1 MKTALFVDFIILML
15 LAFFGWLFPGLG
27 RKSRELCEDWWLSF
41 SDLDPHKT
49 GSFVATIITRRLDV
63 SLGASLLGR
72 RFFWVSFFLSQVIF
86 ALIFLWISLAW
97 GVITYGNISSISSQI
112 VSIFQQIRHVLI
124 QLLVL
129 NTIFDIISLGI
140 TREILRKASS
150 SKTLRAFTGLIGAD
164 CLAAFSLVL
173 FSALFFS
180 NFYFSPGGLI
190 SILLFYVYLS
200 FVPAFVFAFLVVA
213 PLFGWFPGKKPDSSS
228 LSRKDNIVI
237 SLILMSISS
246 IIFGLAIKNSFY
258 TPYLNLDFSDI
269 SLVIILAV
277 SLTAAFP
284 SFLILITLMAMFLLR
299 LISSPAHKFISHV
312 LLRIAETKRGV
323 IFVSVVALTMLKD
336 LFTIILIK

>member
-1 MKTALFVDFIILML
+1 MKTALLIDFVVLML
-15 LAFFGWLFPGLG
+15 LTFFCWLFPDLG
-27 RKSRELCEDWWLSF
+27 KKSREVCEDWWLSF
-41 SDLDPHKT
+41 SDLDPHKI
-49 GSFVATIITRRLDV
+49 GSFVATIITRRLDA

-72 RFFWVSFFLSQVIF
+72 RFFWVSFLLSQIIF
-86 ALIFLWISLAW
+86 VLIFLWISIAW
-97 GVITYGNISSISSQI
+97 GVITYGNIDFISFQI
-112 VSIFQQIRHVLI
+112 SSIFQRIKHVLI
-124 QLLVL
+124 PLLVF

-150 SKTLRAFTGLIGAD
+150 SKTLRAFTGLIGVD

-173 FSALFFS
+173 LSALFFS

-190 SILLFYVYLS
+190 SILLFIVYLS
-200 FVPAFVFAFLVVA
+200 FVPAVVFAILGVVA
-213 PLFGWFPGKKPDSSS
+213 LFGRLSEKKPDSPL
-228 LSRKDNIVI
+228 LSRTDDIVFA
-237 SLILMSISS
+237 LILMSISA

-284 SFLILITLMAMFLLR
+284 SFLNLIALMLMFLLR
-299 LISSPAHKFISHV
+299 LVSNPAHKFISYV